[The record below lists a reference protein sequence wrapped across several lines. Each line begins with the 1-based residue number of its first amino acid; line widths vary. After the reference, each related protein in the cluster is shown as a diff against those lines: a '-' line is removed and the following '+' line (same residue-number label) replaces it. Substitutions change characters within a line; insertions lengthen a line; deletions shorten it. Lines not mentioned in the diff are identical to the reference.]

1 MNKQN
6 IITTPSI
13 ADAQVLYSRWKLI
26 AANADKSLAEFY
38 DFLTGDTVDK
48 RVFLSQHTVESFS
61 DIKHNIVVVKVTPK

>member
-1 MNKQN
+1 MIKQT

-13 ADAQVLYSRWKLI
+13 ADAQVLYSRWKSV
-26 AANADKSLAEFY
+26 AGNSDKSLADFY

-48 RVFLSQHTVESFS
+48 RVFLSQHTVESFA